1 MKSFG
6 PSVGFVCIGMT
17 VKHEKTPDIKVRCCL
32 PFACLFLIC
41 GISVVFKHA
50 VEKLV
55 LNLFLGHG
63 KTSEPRAEP
72 LSRAV

>member
-6 PSVGFVCIGMT
+6 PSVGFVGIGMT
-17 VKHEKTPDIKVRCCL
+17 VKHEKNPDDEVQCCL

-63 KTSEPRAEP
+63 KTTELRPEPP
-72 LSRAV
+72 SRAM